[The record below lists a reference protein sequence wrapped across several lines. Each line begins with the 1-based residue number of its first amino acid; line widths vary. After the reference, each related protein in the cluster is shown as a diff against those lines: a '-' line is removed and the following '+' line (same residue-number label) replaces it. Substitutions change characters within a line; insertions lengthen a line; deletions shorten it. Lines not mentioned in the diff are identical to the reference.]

1 MATTTENLGMTLPD
15 TTDLVDVTVL
25 NGNFSTLDNFAGT
38 QTEKDTEQDDRLT
51 ALENSDTEQ
60 DTAIAGMAPFLSG
73 KKVYEH
79 FFGSTSG
86 SDTFTINKS
95 DFGSGSLTNCGV
107 YLIYRVSWSYTPAI
121 SIYALAYTGN
131 RTEYTSLQK
140 IAGDDFDI
148 SVAQDVLSFTTA
160 GKIQIIAIA

>member
-15 TTDLVDVTVL
+15 TTDTVDVTVL
-25 NGNFSTLDNFAGT
+25 NGNFSALDTFAGA
-38 QTEKDTEQDDRLT
+38 QTEKE
-51 ALENSDTEQ
+51 TEQ

-95 DFGSGSLTNCGV
+95 DFGSTNLSGCGI
-107 YLIYRVSWSYTPAI
+107 YLIYRIGWGYTPTV
-121 SIYALAYTGN
+121 SIYALAYSGG
-131 RTEYTSLQK
+131 RVDYTTLQK

>member
-15 TTDLVDVTVL
+15 TTDPVDVTVL
-25 NGNFSTLDNFAGT
+25 NGNFSALDTFAGT
-38 QTEKDTEQDDRLT
+38 QTEKEAEQDGRLT
-51 ALENSDTEQ
+51 ALETSDTEQ

-95 DFGSGSLTNCGV
+95 DFGSTNLSGCGI
-107 YLIYRVSWSYTPAI
+107 YLIYRIGWGYTPTV
-121 SIYALAYTGN
+121 SIYVLAYTGN
-131 RTEYTSLQK
+131 RTEYTALQK

-148 SVAQDVLSFTTA
+148 SVAQGVLTFTTA

>member
-15 TTDLVDVTVL
+15 TTDLVDVSVL
-25 NGNFSTLDNFAGT
+25 NSNFSTLDTFAGQ
-38 QTEKDTEQDDRLT
+38 QTAKDTEQDDRLT

-95 DFGSGSLTNCGV
+95 DFGSTNLSGCGI
-107 YLIYRVSWSYTPAI
+107 YLIYRIGWGYTPTV
-121 SIYALAYTGN
+121 SIYALAYSGG
-131 RTEYTSLQK
+131 RVDYTTLQK

-148 SVAQDVLSFTTA
+148 SVAQGVLSFTTA